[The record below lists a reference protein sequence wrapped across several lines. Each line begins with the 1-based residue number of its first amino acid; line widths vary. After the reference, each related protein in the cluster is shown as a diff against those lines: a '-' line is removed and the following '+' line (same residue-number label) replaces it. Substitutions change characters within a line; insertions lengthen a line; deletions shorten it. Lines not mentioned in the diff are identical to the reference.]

1 MREALF
7 IKRNAEKWT
16 QYQQEPAEDPDE
28 QAERFITL
36 LDDLAYSKTFYPQ
49 SKVTR
54 WINSISAGIYQNIY
68 QNKKEKYTRLVTFWT
83 TELPLVIRKYH
94 RTLLFTLLFFVVFV
108 AIGAFSSANDDG
120 FVKTIL
126 GEDYVSMTEENISK
140 GDPFGVYRD
149 DNKFDMFVR
158 IAVNNIRVSF
168 LAYISGII
176 FWFILLPATTLRL
189 LIFNGIMIGA
199 FEHLFF
205 SKGLGWKSILVIWI
219 HGTLEIWSIVIAGA
233 AGLIMGCSYVF
244 PGTYSRMQSFKRG
257 VKDSMKIILSL
268 IPFFIAA
275 AFLES
280 FVTYQMSD
288 NIKTG
293 GKDGLPVWISILILA
308 SSLTFIIWYF
318 WWYPIKVER
327 KMKQLLPEQP
337 VHLTLE

>member
-7 IKRNAEKWT
+7 IKRNADKWT
-16 QYQQEPAEDPDE
+16 KYQQEPAQDPDE

-54 WINSISAGIYQNIY
+54 WINSIATGIYQNIY

-94 RTLLFTLLFFVVFV
+94 RTLLFTFLFFAVFV
-108 AIGAFSSANDDG
+108 AIGALSSAKDDT

-126 GEDYVSMTEENISK
+126 GEEYVSMTEENINK

-168 LAYISGII
+168 LAYISGVI
-176 FWFILLPATTLRL
+176 FWFIFSPYTTLRL
-189 LIFNGIMIGA
+189 LIFNGIMLGS
-199 FEHLFF
+199 FEQMFF
-205 SKGLGWKSILVIWI
+205 AKGLGWKSIMVIWI

-244 PGTYSRMQSFKRG
+244 PGTFSRMQSFKRG

-280 FVTYQMSD
+280 FVTYQMS
-288 NIKTG
+288 NTFSTG
-293 GKDGLPVWISILILA
+293 GKSGMPLWASICILA
-308 SSLTFIIWYF
+308 MSVAFILWYF
-318 WWYPIKVER
+318 WWYPIQVE
-327 KMKQLLPEQP
+327 KKTINQIQDQQVL
-337 VHLTLE
+337 LTLD